1 MNLSPAGLAL
11 IKQFEGLRTRAY
23 LCPAGVWT
31 IGYGS
36 TGRHV
41 IQGLVV
47 TAEQAE
53 EMLRGDLLRFEEAV
67 RRYALPATQGQ
78 YDALVSL
85 AFNIGITAFAR
96 STLLRRHRMG
106 DHEGAAGE
114 FQRWDKVRGRALPG
128 LARRRAAERKLYLS

>member
-1 MNLSPAGLAL
+1 MNLSPAGLDL
-11 IKQFEGLRTRAY
+11 IKTFEGLRTRAY

-41 IQGLVV
+41 AEGLVV

-67 RRYALPATQGQ
+67 RHHALPASQGQ

-85 AFNIGITAFAR
+85 VFNIGITAFAR
-96 STLLRRHRMG
+96 STLLRRHRAG
-106 DHEGAAGE
+106 DHQGAAVE
-114 FQRWDKVRGRALPG
+114 FGRWDKVRGRALPG
-128 LARRRAAERKLYLS
+128 LARRRAAERRLYLS